1 MSGSFYK
8 PVARVTLGDII
19 LATGAEV
26 DREFEPD
33 QIVANVA
40 PIYRANSSEITF
52 INTQKAL
59 KKLQKI
65 NAGYVFCK
73 AGMKEKI
80 PHSVTALSVD
90 DPQLAFSKTIG
101 LFYPGAARSQM
112 DCDHRDISSQAI
124 IDETATIEDGVTI
137 QANAVIGP
145 NVSIGEGTVIKAN
158 SVIGAHCQIGRHC
171 MVGANATIEHSL
183 VGDHVMIYAGAVL
196 GQDGFG
202 YVSDDAG
209 HHKIPQIG
217 RVIVQDYVEI
227 GANSTIDRG
236 ALDDTVIGEGTKID
250 NLVQIGH
257 NVKIGRHCILVSQV
271 GIAGSA
277 ILGDFV
283 LLGGDVGVNGHIKIG
298 DGAQIAA
305 KSAVPSDVPEG
316 ARWGGIPARPMKAFL
331 RDVAELNARAFG
343 RKKQSSGENVLRP
356 AVKLTEEQDQND

>member
-8 PVARVTLGDII
+8 PVAGITLGDII
-19 LATGAEV
+19 AATGAEIAPEV
-26 DREFEPD
+26 SAAQTID
-33 QIVANVA
+33 NVA
-40 PIYRANSSEITF
+40 PLHRVKSSEITF
-52 INTQKAL
+52 INSRKAL
-59 KKLQKI
+59 GELDKKDF
-65 NAGYVFCK
+65 GFVFCK
-73 AGMKEKI
+73 PVMKDKL
-80 PHSVTALSVD
+80 PQTMLALTVS
-90 DPQLAFSKTIG
+90 DPQFAFSKAIA
-101 LFYPGAARSQM
+101 LFYPGAARSRL
-112 DCDHRDISSQAI
+112 DDDHDGISDRAVIDPSAI
-124 IDETATIEDGVTI
+124 IEDGVTI
-137 QANAVIGP
+137 EANAIIGAH
-145 NVSIGEGTVIKAN
+145 VAIGQGTIVKAN
-158 SVIGAHCQIGRHC
+158 SVIGPQCQVGRNC
-171 MVGANATIEHSL
+171 TIGANCTIEHSL
-183 VGDHVMIYAGAVL
+183 IGDNVVIFAGAVL

-202 YVSDDAG
+202 YVSNQDG

-217 RVIVQDYVEI
+217 RVIVQDDVEI

-236 ALDDTVIGEGTKID
+236 ALDDTVIGEGTKVD

-298 DGAQIAA
+298 DRAQIAA

-343 RKKQSSGENVLRP
+343 RAKQVAP
-356 AVKLTEEQDQND
+356 TDKLDEKSD

>member
-8 PVARVTLGDII
+8 PVAGITLGDI
-19 LATGAEV
+19 LAATGAEI
-26 DREFEPD
+26 DREVSAA
-33 QIVANVA
+33 QIIDNVA
-40 PIYRANSSEITF
+40 PVHRVQSSEITF
-52 INTQKAL
+52 INARKTLQEL
-59 KKLQKI
+59 EKLET
-65 NAGYVFCK
+65 GFVFCK
-73 AGMKEKI
+73 PAMKDKLPHGMF
-80 PHSVTALSVD
+80 ALTVN
-90 DPQLAFSKTIG
+90 DPQLAFSKTIA
-101 LFYPGAARSQM
+101 LFYPGASRSRLDGDQ
-112 DCDHRDISSQAI
+112 DGISDKAM
-124 IDETATIEDGVTI
+124 IDPSAMIEDGVTI
-137 QANAVIGP
+137 EANVVIGAHAA
-145 NVSIGEGTVIKAN
+145 IGQGTVIKAN
-158 SVIGAHCQIGRHC
+158 SVIGTHCQIGRNC
-171 MVGANATIEHSL
+171 TIGANCTIEHSL
-183 VGDHVMIYAGAVL
+183 IGDHVLIFAGAVL

-202 YVSDDAG
+202 YVSNQDG

-217 RVIVQDYVEI
+217 RVIVQDHVEI
-227 GANSTIDRG
+227 GANSSIDRG

-298 DGAQIAA
+298 DRAQIAA

-343 RKKQSSGENVLRP
+343 RAKQVVP
-356 AVKLTEEQDQND
+356 ADKLDEKPD